1 MPEAIDL
8 VHIDAHKG
16 RSGSARSMGDK
27 VYRRVAAGA
36 ARLIALAIFAT
47 AAVGSLAEARERPF
61 DDEAM
66 MEIHRGGLAYERDGD
81 TYAALS
87 MYGQACDMGLAAACT
102 LAGQIEHETASDNK
116 DHIRAARMFAT
127 ACRAGDDLACT
138 RTGVALGPLSR
149 ANSPEPDGLMKLAL
163 LAMGEKCRHEGGD
176 QACVDAAQL
185 LGTTE
190 EIGADIAAVRRYAV
204 EACEE
209 EQFAGCI
216 SAAMLPGEEP
226 DAAETRARN
235 VLLCNS
241 GWAGGCDALLEPL
254 MTGDAKGEVDQL
266 KQALKAACDDWVGI
280 ACANLGLYYTQGPK
294 DAYFPGIGFRYMRSA
309 CDLYV
314 AKACFAYGVMHK
326 KGIGGRVD
334 ETRAQS
340 LVAHAC
346 EIGSP
351 KACATVARIAGE
363 TEKGEVAGISTTE
376 ALRRACRLGD
386 APSCVKDM

>member
-1 MPEAIDL
+1 MPRAIELFRL
-8 VHIDAHKG
+8 VSQKQWRAGENGVGNRMH
-16 RSGSARSMGDK
+16 RTLTT
-27 VYRRVAAGA
+27 VAA
-36 ARLIALAIFAT
+36 RIFAPVLL
-47 AAVGSLAEARERPF
+47 AAAGTSTFAEAKERPF

-102 LAGQIEHETASDNK
+102 LGGQIEHETASDNK

-138 RTGVALGPLSR
+138 RTGMALGPLSR
-149 ANSPEPDGLMKLAL
+149 GDSPEPDGLMKLAL
-163 LAMGEKCRHEGGD
+163 LAMGEECRHD
-176 QACVDAAQL
+176 SAQACVDAAQL

-190 EIGADIAAVRRYAV
+190 EIGADIAAVRGYAERV
-204 EACEE
+204 CEE
-209 EQFAGCI
+209 QEFAGCI
-216 SAAMLPGEEP
+216 SAAMLPAEEL

-235 VLLCNS
+235 VLLCNV

-254 MTGDAKGEVDQL
+254 MTGEAPGEVDEL
-266 KQALKAACDDWVGI
+266 KQALKGACDDWVGI

-340 LVAHAC
+340 LVAHSC

-351 KACATVARIAGE
+351 KACATLARIAGE
-363 TEKGEVAGISTTE
+363 SEEGEVAGVSTTE

-386 APSCVKDM
+386 KPSCVEDI

>member
-1 MPEAIDL
+1 
-8 VHIDAHKG
+8 
-16 RSGSARSMGDK
+16 
-27 VYRRVAAGA
+27 
-36 ARLIALAIFAT
+36 
-47 AAVGSLAEARERPF
+47 
-61 DDEAM
+61 

-102 LAGQIEHETASDNK
+102 LGGQIEHETASDNK

-138 RTGVALGPLSR
+138 RTGMALGPLSR
-149 ANSPEPDGLMKLAL
+149 GDSPEPDGLMKLAL
-163 LAMGEKCRHEGGD
+163 LAMGEECRHD
-176 QACVDAAQL
+176 SAQACVDAAQL

-190 EIGADIAAVRRYAV
+190 EIGADIAAVRGYAERV
-204 EACEE
+204 CEE
-209 EQFAGCI
+209 QEFAGCI
-216 SAAMLPGEEP
+216 SAAMLPAEEL

-235 VLLCNS
+235 VLLCNA

-254 MTGDAKGEVDQL
+254 MTGEAPGEVDEL
-266 KQALKAACDDWVGI
+266 KQALKGACDDWVGI

-340 LVAHAC
+340 LVAHSC

-351 KACATVARIAGE
+351 KACATLARIAGE
-363 TEKGEVAGISTTE
+363 SEEGEVAGVSTTE

-386 APSCVKDM
+386 KPSCVEDI